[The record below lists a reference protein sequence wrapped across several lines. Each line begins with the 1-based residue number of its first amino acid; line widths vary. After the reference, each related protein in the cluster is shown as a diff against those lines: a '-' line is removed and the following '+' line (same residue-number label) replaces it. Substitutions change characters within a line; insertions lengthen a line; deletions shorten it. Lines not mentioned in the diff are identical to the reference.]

1 MEPATI
7 TIIIGLI
14 SLITAI
20 IVCYKEWL
28 GLQREREQRS
38 RGTQP
43 LPYTSNR
50 QRRVPTWAVL
60 VLVVVGVVGVTI
72 SGQFLGNQSQ
82 QSSHLD
88 SPGDISQ
95 QPSTEDSL
103 DTPSNSRD
111 SDSRERT
118 SLDNPSSSSS
128 DVDYSRLE
136 DFLQLEQWQEA
147 DLETAKLLLEVA
159 NREEEGWLDPDSV
172 ENLPCDVLSQIDHL
186 WLEHSGGK
194 FGFSVQKNI
203 YIKNC
208 GGKPD
213 GQYDQATWYCFADDV
228 GWRVNQE
235 FISSSQVTFDASA
248 PKGHLPIDQAIAMPP
263 SKSYIKVV
271 FFSLSCRSL

>member
-1 MEPATI
+1 MIA
-7 TIIIGLI
+7 
-14 SLITAI
+14 
-20 IVCYKEWL
+20 CYKEWL
-28 GLQREREQRS
+28 GLQREREQRALS
-38 RGTQP
+38 GNQP
-43 LPYTSNR
+43 LPSTSNR
-50 QRRVPTWAVL
+50 QRRVLTWAVL
-60 VLVVVGVVGVTI
+60 GVVGVVGVTI

-82 QSSHLD
+82 QHSHRD
-88 SPGDISQ
+88 SPGVVSQ
-95 QPSTEDSL
+95 QPSSEDSI
-103 DTPSNSRD
+103 DKDKPSDSQD

-213 GQYDQATWYCFADDV
+213 GQYDETTWYCFADDV

-248 PKGHLPIDQAIAMPP
+248 PKGHLPTIEFRTLLDGG
-263 SKSYIKVV
+263 S
-271 FFSLSCRSL
+271 SLSRAEVCKL